1 MNNSDQDLKRIL
13 NALRDT
19 QAPRAMQQRVLAAV
33 AQREAVPSRPFPW
46 SFAALA
52 ATVGIAATLA
62 IHLTPRGTHS
72 SREIN
77 APPVPS
83 VSQVAATALAPQLLI
98 PHGSTKTPAGNLPAQ
113 TTRRLHHLLC
123 DCDPTALAEANAP
136 SLPAPELPLT
146 EQEKLLRHIARHP
159 NPVEV
164 AELTPAAREAR
175 IAADN
180 DEFKAF
186 FTPPAKSQD
195 PE

>member
-19 QAPRAMQQRVLAAV
+19 EPPSAMQQRVLAAV
-33 AQREAVPSRPFPW
+33 AQREAVPSRIFPW

-52 ATVGIAATLA
+52 ATVGIAAILA
-62 IHLTPRGTHS
+62 IHLMPRGIHS
-72 SREIN
+72 SHQVE
-77 APPVPS
+77 ALPEPS
-83 VSQVAATALAPQLLI
+83 VSQVAPTAPAPQLLV
-98 PHGSTKTPAGNLPAQ
+98 PHAAERAPVRTLSARAI
-113 TTRRLHHLLC
+113 RLSHPLLC

-136 SLPAPELPLT
+136 SMPAPELPLT
-146 EQEKLLRHIARHP
+146 EQEKLLRRIAHHP

-186 FTPPAKSQD
+186 FMPPAKAQA